1 MIVGTAVPTIIV
13 GTNVPTMIAG
23 TKFLWQL
30 FQQPLS
36 EPLLQQSLW
45 EQLFQQWLWEQKNSL
60 MLFLFNFVGPVV
72 LTNVVGTTIHIN
84 SSKTGQFNLKVFL
97 GGHDQRIIIRGYMAN
112 FTEW

>member
-45 EQLFQQWLWEQKNSL
+45 EQLFQQWLWEQKISL
-60 MLFLFNFVGPVV
+60 MGFPITFVGPVV
-72 LTNVVGTTIHIN
+72 PTNVVGTTIHIN
-84 SSKTGQFNLKVFL
+84 SLKTGQFNLKVFL
-97 GGHDQRIIIRGYMAN
+97 GGHEQRNIIRGDMAN